1 MSKLERLLNLM
12 AAMVEATRPITRD
25 EIKEKLPAGTYSDNK
40 ESFRRTFE
48 RDKDELK
55 KIGIPILFDEAT
67 QGYSV
72 ETGTS
77 KEQSLNLESDELAAL
92 HIAFNLVR
100 FQTTDKDNPFWKLGS
115 HVSSEGEVQPL
126 TEIPLDPT
134 LSVLLGAAT
143 ERQSVNFTYNEQ
155 AREVQPHR
163 VTFKRGRWYLTGY
176 DLNREA
182 NRNFR
187 VSRIKGKVQLGE
199 KASFEPPEQIKL
211 ELNEFPWRYGEEPA
225 RTVTMQIEPSQ
236 ASWIISYLGEESVHK
251 INDDGSVVI
260 QELVCDWK
268 AFRSFALTFLDGAEI
283 LAPEKLRQ
291 GMKEWLESL
300 L

>member
-115 HVSSEGEVQPL
+115 HVSS
-126 TEIPLDPT
+126 
-134 LSVLLGAAT
+134 
-143 ERQSVNFTYNEQ
+143 
-155 AREVQPHR
+155 
-163 VTFKRGRWYLTGY
+163 
-176 DLNREA
+176 
-182 NRNFR
+182 
-187 VSRIKGKVQLGE
+187 
-199 KASFEPPEQIKL
+199 
-211 ELNEFPWRYGEEPA
+211 
-225 RTVTMQIEPSQ
+225 
-236 ASWIISYLGEESVHK
+236 
-251 INDDGSVVI
+251 
-260 QELVCDWK
+260 
-268 AFRSFALTFLDGAEI
+268 
-283 LAPEKLRQ
+283 
-291 GMKEWLESL
+291 
-300 L
+300 